1 MAYGHLDIVCA
12 PKKQGSEERFVRRLI
27 RYGMIMAILCR
38 LYRRGEISIETWY
51 TAENAVANRYRLAEN
66 SIYRIW
72 TPNSGTS
79 FEEGRAERKLYMTK

>member
-1 MAYGHLDIVCA
+1 MAYGHLDVICA
-12 PKKQGSEERFVRRLI
+12 PRRKRDEERFAQSLI
-27 RYGMIMAILCR
+27 QYHTVINILCR
-38 LYRRGEISIETWY
+38 LYRCGEISIETWY

-79 FEEGRAERKLYMTK
+79 FEESRAERKLYMTK

>member
-12 PKKQGSEERFVRRLI
+12 PKKQGTGERFVRSLI

-51 TAENAVANRYRLAEN
+51 TAENAVAHRYRLAEN

-72 TPNSGTS
+72 TPNSDTS